1 MATAVNLPD
10 VSRRCLRYCGFA
22 GAGASA
28 IVVLL
33 AGLAA
38 AQAPAEPPKPAS
50 DPPAAPSPAAPSAAE
65 NPGLVDVFGN
75 WMQQG
80 VTSMSTGF
88 DAMVGAAKGA
98 ADAASNVAKGAAG
111 VARDAT
117 DVAVDGVTK
126 LSVSGIAGGREQC
139 AVAGNG
145 APDCRVAVAALCRA
159 SGFSTGTSV
168 DVESTQNCPE
178 APGASSGEPP
188 YRVSSRARPDGVCS
202 TNHFVTRALCK

>member
-1 MATAVNLPD
+1 MV
-10 VSRRCLRYCGFA
+10 
-22 GAGASA
+22 
-28 IVVLL
+28 
-33 AGLAA
+33 
-38 AQAPAEPPKPAS
+38 E
-50 DPPAAPSPAAPSAAE
+50 
-65 NPGLVDVFGN
+65 VFGN

-111 VARDAT
+111 VAKDAT

-126 LSVSGIAGGREQC
+126 LPVAGLAGGREQC

-145 APDCRVAVAALCRA
+145 APDCRVAAAALCRA

-168 DVESTQNCPE
+168 DVESTQNCPV

-188 YRVSSRARPDGVCS
+188 YRVSSRARPDGVC
-202 TNHFVTRALCK
+202 TTDHFVTRALCK